1 MRREVLISFVLWFVF
16 AVLGPILIGH
26 FYFGLPLDAEIIQN
40 AVLGTLAGSLFFY
53 LFYRLYRIRV
63 AAAVIFVIVGSM
75 AIPLAYHVYSRYFPY
90 IDTRQQLLHVLAALA
105 VTTAIVHFVRRN
117 SPS

>member
-1 MRREVLISFVLWFVF
+1 
-16 AVLGPILIGH
+16 
-26 FYFGLPLDAEIIQN
+26 
-40 AVLGTLAGSLFFY
+40 
-53 LFYRLYRIRV
+53 
-63 AAAVIFVIVGSM
+63 M